1 MGLEC
6 FIDFMFLTVTNVDW
20 ICLDWKTFED
30 ICWIWLHFVTSFNE
44 FCKILNCWIFYLN
57 FFICRFRNIIVTVE
71 LNAKLVFISGRS
83 SNYIKLKTWDSFIMP
98 KPFSKN
104 EVYINEIS
112 YPNDEI
118 ADDIGKYI
126 SDKMNE
132 IQNNSPD
139 KTVGLVVH

>member
-1 MGLEC
+1 
-6 FIDFMFLTVTNVDW
+6 
-20 ICLDWKTFED
+20 
-30 ICWIWLHFVTSFNE
+30 
-44 FCKILNCWIFYLN
+44 
-57 FFICRFRNIIVTVE
+57 
-71 LNAKLVFISGRS
+71 
-83 SNYIKLKTWDSFIMP
+83 MP

-132 IQNNSPD
+132 IQKNIDSKSYD
-139 KTVGLVVH
+139 